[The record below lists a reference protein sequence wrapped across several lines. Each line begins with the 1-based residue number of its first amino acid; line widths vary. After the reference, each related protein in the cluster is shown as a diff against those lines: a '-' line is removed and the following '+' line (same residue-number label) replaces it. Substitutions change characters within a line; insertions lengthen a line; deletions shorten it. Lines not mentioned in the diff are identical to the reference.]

1 MAKDHRMIVVAGAG
15 SIGCHAGA
23 CLALAGRDVSLLA
36 RPRVTAAIKAGGLRV
51 SDIDGFDRLLAAG
64 AIAVTI
70 DPSVLSHADVVLVAV
85 KSGDTAAM
93 AELVARHAPESAVVV
108 SLQNG
113 IDNAAKLRA
122 ALGRRRVVAGMVPFN
137 VVQSAEGELPL
148 RVHRASAGTVLIE
161 AGDERLRELLDV
173 EGFAVATHTDMPA
186 VQWGKLL
193 MNLNNALV
201 ALSGLP
207 LAAQLADAR
216 WRRILAGQIA
226 EALAAMKANGIVPAK
241 AAAVPPALLPTVLRL
256 PDWLFL
262 RLARRMLAIDPTA
275 RSSMWEDLQR
285 RRGTEIDALQGT
297 ILGLA
302 RKAGT
307 PATLTERIVALVRD
321 AEARGK
327 GSPRLKPEQVAG
339 S

>member
-1 MAKDHRMIVVAGAG
+1 MAKDHQTIVIAGAG

-23 CLALAGRDVSLLA
+23 CLALAGRNVTLLA
-36 RPRVTAAIKAGGLRV
+36 RQRVAEAIGSAGLRV
-51 SDIDGFDRLLAAG
+51 SDIDGFDRRLAEGTFSVAT
-64 AIAVTI
+64 V
-70 DPSVLSHADVVLVAV
+70 PSVLAGADVVLVTV

-113 IDNAAKLRA
+113 VDNLALLRA
-122 ALGRRRVVAGMVPFN
+122 GLGQRRVVAGMVPFN
-137 VVQSAEGELPL
+137 VVQSAEGALPL
-148 RVHRASAGTVLIE
+148 HVHRASAGTVLIE
-161 AGDERLRELLDV
+161 AGDEGLRKLLDV
-173 EGFAVATHTDMPA
+173 EGFAVAGHADMPA

-216 WRRILAGQIA
+216 WRRILAGQID
-226 EALAAMKANGIVPAK
+226 EALAAMRANGIAPAK
-241 AAAVPPALLPTVLRL
+241 VAAVAPALLPTVLRL

-262 RLARRMLAIDPTA
+262 RLARRMLAIDPMA
-275 RSSMWEDLQR
+275 RSSMWEDLER
-285 RRGTEIDALQGT
+285 RRPTEIDALQGV

-307 PATLTERIVALVRD
+307 GAALSERIAALVRD

-327 GSPRLKPEQVAG
+327 GSPGLKPEQI
-339 S
+339 

>member
-1 MAKDHRMIVVAGAG
+1 MRAYQSIVVAGAG

-23 CLALAGRDVSLLA
+23 CLALAGRDVTLLA
-36 RPRVTAAIKAGGLRV
+36 RHRVAEAIGAAGLRV
-51 SDIDGFDRLLAAG
+51 SDIDGFDRRLDGG
-64 AIAVTI
+64 AIDVATA
-70 DPSVLSHADVVLVAV
+70 PSVLAGADVVLVAV

-93 AELVARHAPESAVVV
+93 AELIARHAPESAVVV

-113 IDNAAKLRA
+113 VDNAGTLRA
-122 ALGRRRVVAGMVPFN
+122 ALGRRRVIAGMVPFN
-137 VVQSAEGELPL
+137 VVQSPEGELPL
-148 RVHRASAGTVLIE
+148 HVHRASAGTVLIE
-161 AGDERLRELLDV
+161 AGDESLRKLLDV
-173 EGFAVATHTDMPA
+173 DGFTVAGHADMPA

-216 WRRILAGQIA
+216 WRRILADQID
-226 EALAAMKANGIVPAK
+226 EALAAMKANGIRPVK
-241 AAAVPPALLPTVLRL
+241 VTAVSPALLPTVLRL

-262 RLARRMLAIDPTA
+262 RLAKRMLAIDPTA
-275 RSSMWEDLQR
+275 RSSMWEDLER
-285 RRGTEIDALQGT
+285 RRRTEIDALQEV

-327 GSPRLKPEQVAG
+327 GSPRLRPEQVA
-339 S
+339 

>member
-1 MAKDHRMIVVAGAG
+1 MRAYQSIVVAGAG

-23 CLALAGRDVSLLA
+23 CLALAGREVTLLA
-36 RPRVTAAIKAGGLRV
+36 RPRVADAIHAARLRV
-51 SDIDGFDRLLAAG
+51 SDIDGFDRRLADG
-64 AIAVTI
+64 TI
-70 DPSVLSHADVVLVAV
+70 SVATDPSVLSDADVVLVAV

-93 AELVARHAPESAVVV
+93 AELIARHAPESAVIV

-113 IDNAAKLRA
+113 VDNAARLQA
-122 ALGRRRVVAGMVPFN
+122 ALGRRRVIAGMVPFN

-148 RVHRASAGTVLIE
+148 HVHRASAGTVLIE
-161 AGDERLRELLDV
+161 AGDEGLRKLLDV
-173 EGFAVATHTDMPA
+173 KGFAVATHADMPA

-207 LAAQLADAR
+207 LAAQLADAG
-216 WRRILAGQIA
+216 WRRILADQID
-226 EALAAMKANGIVPAK
+226 EALAAMHANGIAPAK
-241 AAAVPPALLPTVLRL
+241 VAAVPPALLPFVLRL

-262 RLARRMLAIDPTA
+262 RLAKRMLAIDPMA
-275 RSSMWEDLQR
+275 RSSMWEDLER
-285 RRGTEIDALQGT
+285 RRKTEIDALQGVV
-297 ILGLA
+297 LGLA

-307 PATLTERIVALVRD
+307 GAVLSERIVTLVRD
-321 AEARGK
+321 AEASGK
-327 GSPRLKPEQVAG
+327 GSPRLRPEQVAG

>member
-1 MAKDHRMIVVAGAG
+1 MAEDRRSIVVAGAG

-23 CLALAGRDVSLLA
+23 CLALAGRDVTLLA
-36 RPRVTAAIKAGGLRV
+36 RPRVAEAFGAAGLQV
-51 SDIDGFDRLLAAG
+51 SDIDGFDRRLDAG
-64 AIAVTI
+64 AISVAT
-70 DPSVLSHADVVLVAV
+70 DPSALAGADVVLVTV

-93 AELVARHAPESAVVV
+93 AELIARHAPETAVVV

-113 IDNAAKLRA
+113 IDNPALLRA
-122 ALGRRRVVAGMVPFN
+122 RLGQRRVVAGMVPFN
-137 VVQSAEGELPL
+137 VVQSAEGALPL
-148 RVHRASAGTVLIE
+148 HVHRASAGTVLIE
-161 AGDERLRELLDV
+161 AGDEGLRKLLDV
-173 EGFAVATHTDMPA
+173 EGFAVATHADMPA

-216 WRRILAGQIA
+216 WRRILAGQID
-226 EALAAMKANGIVPAK
+226 EALAAMKANGITPAK
-241 AAAVPPALLPTVLRL
+241 VAAVPPALLPTVLRL

-262 RLARRMLAIDPTA
+262 RLAKRMLAIDPMA
-275 RSSMWEDLQR
+275 RSSMWEDLER
-285 RRGTEIDALQGT
+285 RRRTEIDALQGV

-307 PATLTERIVALVRD
+307 PAALTERIVTLVRD

-327 GSPRLKPEQVAG
+327 GSPRLKSEQVA
-339 S
+339 